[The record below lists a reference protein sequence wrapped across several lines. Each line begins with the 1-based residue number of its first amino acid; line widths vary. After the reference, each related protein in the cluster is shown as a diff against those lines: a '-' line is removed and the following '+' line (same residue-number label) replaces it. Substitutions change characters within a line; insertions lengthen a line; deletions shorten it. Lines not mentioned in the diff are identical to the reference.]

1 MRLTSRAR
9 TCSLPARPSRPAS
22 ASWPT
27 KAAIVLLSCFVA
39 GIAAASAQC
48 GITQSCPST
57 TPGIFPT
64 ITTICPSNMCLRDTQ
79 IREKYER
86 ENNCIF
92 PDSSLCGGKK
102 VDADTQCC
110 IKDART
116 NKSRIRQKQ
125 YTSLDKNFDWNAY
138 RQECVEMQQSEAP
151 PDALWKQ
158 CVVGQRHSA
167 ADNYPVMKVEAN
179 GKARS
184 YCIDGCSTPPK
195 ALQAAAVVGTF
206 IFADRNNPTGGGEG
220 GIGEASSFLDACSA
234 HDKCYQTCNQNN
246 QADCDDAMLASM
258 NTTCDGIPED
268 HETTFSGNFGTK
280 TENTRAACRL
290 AANRMHQVLGN
301 FGSTAFGMRRQQYC
315 QCC

>member
-1 MRLTSRAR
+1 MAMGMAMEMNREAPNASDV
-9 TCSLPARPSRPAS
+9 PSPHMLFAGKAVPAS
-22 ASWPT
+22 ASWLT
-27 KAAIVLLSCFVA
+27 KAAIVLSACFVM

-64 ITTICPSNMCLRDTQ
+64 ITTICPSNICLRDTQ

-125 YTSLDKNFDWNAY
+125 YTSLDKSFDWNAY
-138 RQECVEMQQSEAP
+138 RQECEDMQQSEAP

-158 CVVGQRHSA
+158 CVVGQPHSDK
-167 ADNYPVMKVEAN
+167 DNYPVMKVETN

-184 YCIDGCSTPPK
+184 YCIDGCSTPRS
-195 ALQAAAVVGTF
+195 LTEMRC
-206 IFADRNNPTGGGEG
+206 IFEELSIHPRPIHPDQ
-220 GIGEASSFLDACSA
+220 S
-234 HDKCYQTCNQNN
+234 
-246 QADCDDAMLASM
+246 
-258 NTTCDGIPED
+258 
-268 HETTFSGNFGTK
+268 
-280 TENTRAACRL
+280 
-290 AANRMHQVLGN
+290 
-301 FGSTAFGMRRQQYC
+301 
-315 QCC
+315 